1 MPRLVLALLVVAVA
15 TATTTAQPVVSNNT
29 PQPVVAAPPGA
40 SNYFTDKEK
49 DFGVTAFGPVLVHYF
64 PIKNTSKQKV
74 VMGTP
79 RIQCGCVS
87 VTLMQPTLEAGETT
101 YLVAY
106 MNTAKIPGTQ
116 LNTSK
121 SVTVSVPFSSP
132 TFEEVVLTVKCLA
145 RTDMVWSTADGVSFG
160 TVTKGKPA
168 TASMEVTLYNQPAWE
183 VKEVKSLGAYVKAT
197 AKQTKKAANA
207 VTYEITC
214 ALDEKCPAGSWMSDL
229 TVVTNA
235 PGVEKMRVPV
245 TVNVEPKIA
254 AKPGVADVGAVA
266 VGKSASVDVTLSGKE
281 PFKVLEVKGAD
292 AAVSVKATTEGA
304 RLTHTLKVDVKG
316 EAAGG
321 LAREIKILTDN
332 KDQPEVILPV
342 SATVTK

>member
-1 MPRLVLALLVVAVA
+1 MPRVLLASLVAAAVA
-15 TATTTAQPVVSNNT
+15 TVAVAQPVVA
-29 PQPVVAAPPGA
+29 PPPGA
-40 SNYFTDKEK
+40 ANYFAEKEK
-49 DFGVTAFGPVLVHYF
+49 DFGVTALGPVLVHYF

-74 VMGTP
+74 TMGTP

-87 VTLMQPTLEAGETT
+87 VTLMQPTLEPGETT

-106 MNTAKIPGTQ
+106 MNTAKIPATQ
-116 LNTSK
+116 LNTNK

-132 TFEEVVLTVKCLA
+132 TFEEVVLTVKCFCNTSLL
-145 RTDMVWSTADGVSFG
+145 WSTSDGVSFG

-168 TASMEVTLYNQPAWE
+168 TASMEVTLLNTPGWE
-183 VKEVKSLGAYVKAT
+183 IKEVKSHGAYVKAE
-197 AKQTKKAANA
+197 AKATKKTSNS

-214 ALDEKCPAGSWMSDL
+214 TLSEKCPAGSWMSDL

-235 PGVEKMRVPV
+235 VGIEKMRVPV

-254 AKPGVADVGAVA
+254 AKPGVADLGAV
-266 VGKSASVDVTLSGKE
+266 VLGKLSSLDVTLSGKE

-292 AAVSVKATTEGA
+292 GAVSVTTKTEGA

-316 EAAGG
+316 ESAGG
-321 LAREIKILTDN
+321 LNREIKILTDS